1 MARTKSSSRKT
12 PEPPPPTW
20 DERLINSLMPWRIE
34 IAGIIL
40 FTVSFLIFLALLSLP
55 NNACPGVWLCL
66 FREGF
71 GWGAY
76 PLLLSLSA
84 GGLHMTLRQVER
96 PYEIHVAQV
105 IGFELVLLTL
115 LPLTY
120 QLSGT
125 TLPEAHVGKGGGL
138 VGWALSEPL
147 LDFFGAFLTNGFYLL
162 LLAYGVMWPENRIFL
177 IFLPVPIKA
186 KWFVLI
192 YGAAELVFGVT
203 GSMPGIAHF
212 AHLGG
217 MFFGAGLLYKWGWRP
232 GMTWKR

>member
-1 MARTKSSSRKT
+1 MNSYQSNAMST
-12 PEPPPPTW
+12 PVSFGIIIICVAVFLAKNLSPALALWPFGSGFFAPWQLVTYGFLHGGFNHLFFNMFAVW
-20 DERLINSLMPWRIE
+20 MFGTHLERAWGIQRFATYYAVCVIG
-34 IAGIIL
+34 AGIMQ
-40 FTVSFLIFLALLSLP
+40 LLVQQMEG
-55 NNACPGVWLCL
+55 GVYPTI
-66 FREGF
+66 GASGGVF
-71 GWGAY
+71 G
-76 PLLLSLSA
+76 
-84 GGLHMTLRQVER
+84 
-96 PYEIHVAQV
+96 
-105 IGFELVLLTL
+105 
-115 LPLTY
+115 
-120 QLSGT
+120 
-125 TLPEAHVGKGGGL
+125 
-138 VGWALSEPL
+138 
-147 LDFFGAFLTNGFYLL
+147 L